1 MTLNF
6 NQISELISVM
16 TELQDTKMPFKISLM
31 LAKNLNLLKKEEEF
45 YIEQERE
52 FAQKYLEFDA
62 EKQEFVQT
70 AQNVFKIKDG
80 LEQECREAREA
91 LNDFTAEIELRM
103 IPLSAVETMEFTPKQ
118 LTALELIIAEE
129 E

>member
-45 YIEQERE
+45 YIEQERQ

-91 LNDFTAEIELRM
+91 LNDFTAEVELRM

-118 LTALELIIAEE
+118 LAALELIIAEE

>member
-6 NQISELISVM
+6 NQLSELIAVM
-16 TELQDTKMPFKISLM
+16 TELQDTKMPFKLSLM

-80 LEQECREAREA
+80 LEDECREAREA
-91 LNDFTAEIELRM
+91 LNNFTTDVELRM
-103 IPLSAVETMEFTPKQ
+103 IPLAMIEDMEFTPKQ
-118 LTALELIIAEE
+118 LAALEMIIEE

>member
-6 NQISELISVM
+6 NQISELISVI
-16 TELQDTKMPFKISLM
+16 TELQDTSMPFKLSII
-31 LAKNLNLLKKEEEF
+31 LAKNLNLLKAEEEF
-45 YIEQERE
+45 YIEQERQ

-70 AQNVFKIKDG
+70 APNVFKIKDG
-80 LEQECREAREA
+80 LEEECREARAA
-91 LNDFTAEIELRM
+91 LNDFTADIALRM
-103 IPLSAVETMEFTPKQ
+103 LPLNLIETMEFTPRQ
-118 LTALELIIAEE
+118 LSALECIIEE

>member
-6 NQISELISVM
+6 NQLSELIAVI
-16 TELQDTKMPFKISLM
+16 TELQDTKMPFKLSLM

-45 YIEQERE
+45 YIEQERQ
-52 FAQKYLEFDA
+52 FAQKYLEFDV

-80 LEQECREAREA
+80 LEEECREAREA
-91 LNDFTAEIELRM
+91 LNNFTIDIELRM
-103 IPLSAVETMEFTPKQ
+103 IPLAMIENMEFTPKQ
-118 LTALELIIAEE
+118 LAALEMIIEE

>member
-16 TELQDTKMPFKISLM
+16 TELQDTKMPFKISLV

-45 YIEQERE
+45 YIEQERQ

>member
-45 YIEQERE
+45 YIEQERQ

-118 LTALELIIAEE
+118 LTALELIITEE

>member
-45 YIEQERE
+45 YIEQERQ

-80 LEQECREAREA
+80 LEKECREAREA

-118 LTALELIIAEE
+118 LAALELIIAEE

>member
-62 EKQEFVQT
+62 KKQEFVQT

-118 LTALELIIAEE
+118 LAALELIIAEE